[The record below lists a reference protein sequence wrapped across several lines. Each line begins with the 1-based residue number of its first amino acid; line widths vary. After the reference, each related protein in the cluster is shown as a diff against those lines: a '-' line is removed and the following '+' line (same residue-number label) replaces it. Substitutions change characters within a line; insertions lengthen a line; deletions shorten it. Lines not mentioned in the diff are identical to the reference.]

1 MKIRI
6 LNHNSENCTITA
18 GHFFRDII
26 KYFSR
31 LFKDSAIEWGDSGDI
46 LAVTNVDLDKEY
58 NIQWSEI
65 NIVFAET
72 CQQIYDL
79 SYKLDQTKAYIFVT
93 ESWVNFDHLKEKF
106 YGLPLIAH
114 YAVFNEV
121 FNYGYELF
129 SIKSHLSTVQK
140 SKDPAEHDFFCLI
153 GRQSTL
159 RGRFI
164 HDLARHDLSNSLVKY
179 NGSVVGNSGVS
190 EKLDCLDYK
199 SGFFDTAADSDMLGM
214 LPSKLIQSSLYN
226 NFKAEIQFE
235 TDSVGGRGWDLTEY
249 HVTEKTLKPL
259 IMSKPCVMYGPV
271 GYLQWLQTF
280 GIDLGHGNFDIDYD
294 SITNDQQRAQAVAE
308 QIKKID
314 FDKVVPSTEH
324 YHRNLV
330 GLHQMCDLSK
340 ENTVNLYRHIR
351 RL

>member
-6 LNHNSENCTITA
+6 LNSDSDKCTIVP

-26 KYFSR
+26 TYFSKM
-31 LFKDSAIEWGDSGDI
+31 FKDSAIEWGNSGDI
-46 LAVTNVDLDKEY
+46 LAVTNVDLDREY
-58 NIQWSEI
+58 NIQWAEI

-79 SYKLDQTKAYIFVT
+79 SYRLDQTKAYIFVT

-129 SIKSHLSTVQK
+129 SIKSHISTLEK
-140 SKDPAEHDFFCLI
+140 PKELPEHDFFCLI

-164 HDLARHDLSNSLVKY
+164 HSLTQHDLSNSLVKY
-179 NGSVVGNSGVS
+179 NGSVIGNSGAS
-190 EKLDCLDYK
+190 EKFDRLDYK
-199 SGFFDTAADSDMLGM
+199 NGFFDTSTQIGVNGIT
-214 LPSKLIQSSLYN
+214 PSKVIQSSLYN
-226 NFKAEIQFE
+226 NFKAELQFE
-235 TDSVGGRGWDLTEY
+235 TDSVGGQGWDLIEY

-259 IMSKPCVMYGPV
+259 IMSKPCMMYGPV

-280 GIDLGHGNFDIDYD
+280 GIDLGHGNFDVKYD
-294 SITNDQQRAQAVAE
+294 SIVNDQQRAAAVAE
-308 QIKKID
+308 QVKQVD
-314 FDKVVPSTEH
+314 FDKVGPSTEQH
-324 YHRNLV
+324 HSNLV
-330 GLHQMCDLSK
+330 GLHRLCDLGK
-340 ENTVNLYRHIR
+340 ENTVNLYHHIR